1 MKKCKFAAPH
11 LLALMLLGFNAT
23 SQANDTFD
31 PASKT
36 LTLPLVT
43 VGNTTYS
50 NVVLKL
56 NNFDLLQ
63 IDPNPLVGKVDGGFL
78 MQFVSAVKQGK
89 QVTVTML
96 VTSQFRDRT
105 MIVGNYSCQ
114 ASSYACA
121 RLTDDKGNAYD
132 PTTQVGNSKANNYV
146 DFPFTADIPM
156 TVTFT
161 YDNVATNATSISLLN
176 IALYTSGSRPTYEL
190 RNVPFK

>member
-96 VTSQFRDRT
+96 VTSQFQDRT
-105 MIVGNYSCQ
+105 VDVGPNFIGL
-114 ASSYACA
+114 SSFSNA
-121 RLTDDKGNAYD
+121 RLTDDKGNTYD
-132 PTTQVGNSKANNYV
+132 PTTKIGNKEATNRYV
-146 DFPFTADIPM
+146 NFPFIADIPM

-161 YDNVATNATSISLLN
+161 YDNVATNVTGISLLGGCPRIVKN
-176 IALYTSGSRPTYEL
+176 HESNY
-190 RNVPFK
+190 